1 MGEEKFASLSSGLL
15 ARKGAAKPAMRRQ
28 GFMNPDGDVAPGDL
42 HDDLGWND
50 MGDDV
55 PHPLDAASE
64 EAYGDAPVPEVRKQR
79 DRLNDDLAAESRS
92 GGFTVADLES
102 ELTDDY
108 DDRPTITTNSHGGL
122 TPMGAEDAEYEEDP
136 EDETAGME
144 TPGAEA
150 WSMPPVSEHHAEL
163 SADDEDEAAE
173 IEDFAEV
180 SPVAEPDE
188 VEEFAEAVEAE
199 EVFEVEE
206 VAEVEEFAEAEEDD
220 EPSEPIKPPAPPSI
234 PRPMRRPLMM
244 PTISVGEDRV
254 PAREKI
260 AFTLRL
266 DKDRHLKLRLASAV
280 TNRSAQRLVTAA
292 LDQFLESIPEVEAL
306 AEKSSG
312 RKTH

>member
-1 MGEEKFASLSSGLL
+1 
-15 ARKGAAKPAMRRQ
+15 
-28 GFMNPDGDVAPGDL
+28 
-42 HDDLGWND
+42 
-50 MGDDV
+50 
-55 PHPLDAASE
+55 
-64 EAYGDAPVPEVRKQR
+64 
-79 DRLNDDLAAESRS
+79 
-92 GGFTVADLES
+92 
-102 ELTDDY
+102 
-108 DDRPTITTNSHGGL
+108 
-122 TPMGAEDAEYEEDP
+122 
-136 EDETAGME
+136 ME

>member
-1 MGEEKFASLSSGLL
+1 
-15 ARKGAAKPAMRRQ
+15 MRRQ

-50 MGDDV
+50 MGHDV
-55 PHPLDAASE
+55 PHPVDADNQDGFGEAS
-64 EAYGDAPVPEVRKQR
+64 VPEVRKQL
-79 DRLNDDLAAESRS
+79 DRLNEDLADESTS

-122 TPMGAEDAEYEEDP
+122 TPMGAEDGDYEEDP
-136 EDETAGME
+136 EDETADME

-150 WSMPPVSEHHAEL
+150 WSMPPVSEHHAEF
-163 SADDEDEAAE
+163 SADDEEDAAE
-173 IEDFAEV
+173 IEAVETGGFATIE
-180 SPVAEPDE
+180 PVGEPDAI
-188 VEEFAEAVEAE
+188 EEFAEAAEAEDASEAE
-199 EVFEVEE
+199 EVSAVEE
-206 VAEVEEFAEAEEDD
+206 VAEAEEFAEAAEDD
-220 EPSEPIKPPAPPSI
+220 EPSEPTQPPAPPSI
-234 PRPMRRPLMM
+234 PHPMRRPLMM
-244 PTISVGEDRV
+244 PTISVGEDMV

-266 DKDRHLKLRLASAV
+266 DKERHLKLRLASAV

-306 AEKSSG
+306 VEKSSG